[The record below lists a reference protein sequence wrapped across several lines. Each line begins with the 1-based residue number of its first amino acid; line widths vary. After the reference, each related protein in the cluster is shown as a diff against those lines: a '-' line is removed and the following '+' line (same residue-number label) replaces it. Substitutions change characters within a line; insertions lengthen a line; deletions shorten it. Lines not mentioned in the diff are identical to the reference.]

1 METVLLLL
9 HLPKIWSFLHRRLL
23 QMVPQT
29 WLLHRRLLQ
38 MVLPHF

>member
-9 HLPKIWSFLHRRLL
+9 HLPQIWFLHRHLL